1 MEQLPVFLLVY
12 PQTVDTSMCQECVG
26 MWILVCAYCVC
37 VYVCVCVCVCV
48 CVGHRYKK
56 VRGECMCVIVCL
68 IDEALVIVGHV
79 VGVCVHVCRVCV

>member
-1 MEQLPVFLLVY
+1 VFLLVY

-48 CVGHRYKK
+48 CRAQIQESAWRVY
-56 VRGECMCVIVCL
+56 VCDCVPN
-68 IDEALVIVGHV
+68 
-79 VGVCVHVCRVCV
+79 